1 MNKELPYWSAPA
13 PCNAGPTSATLGREM
28 TANGDLSE
36 RDRIASLLTLD
47 DFERAARALLPSAAL
62 GYYRSG
68 ADAQRTLRANC
79 RAYRR
84 WEIWHRVLVDVSA
97 PDTSTTVLG
106 TRVPSPVLVAPTA
119 YHRMAH
125 TDGEAGTARAA
136 ARAGTV
142 MVVSTLAT
150 TSLEDVAAAAP
161 QATRW
166 FQLYVHKDRAF
177 SAELVA
183 RAVAAGYRALV
194 LTVDT
199 PVLGR
204 RLADERNGFALPA
217 GMRMEN
223 LGPLLAGATSSE
235 ASMLARFVASRHDA
249 SFSWRDLEWLR
260 SLSPLPLVL
269 KGVVRAD
276 DAARAAAAGVDG
288 LIVSNHGARQLDGSP
303 ATLDA
308 LPGVVEAAGAKLEVY
323 LDGGVRWGTDV
334 LKALALGARAV
345 LLGRPIL
352 WGLAVGGE
360 AGVSAVLALVE
371 AELRRAMALAGC
383 PTLASIDGSLVRRRT

>member
-1 MNKELPYWSAPA
+1 
-13 PCNAGPTSATLGREM
+13 M
-28 TANGDLSE
+28 TPSGERPVSE
-36 RDRIASLLTLD
+36 RIASLLTLD
-47 DFERAARALLPSAAL
+47 DFERAARDVLEPSAL
-62 GYYRSG
+62 GYFRSG
-68 ADAQRTLRANC
+68 ADAERTLRANC

-84 WEIWHRVLVDVSA
+84 WEIWHRVLVDVSRL
-97 PDTSTTVLG
+97 DTSTTVLG
-106 TRVPSPVLVAPTA
+106 ARVPSPVLIAPTA

-125 TDGEAGTARAA
+125 PDGEAGTARAA

-150 TSLEDVAAAAP
+150 TALEDVAAAAP
-161 QATRW
+161 GATRW
-166 FQLYVHKDRAF
+166 FQLYVHKDRGF
-177 SAELVA
+177 SAELVR
-183 RAVAAGYRALV
+183 RAAAAGYRALV

-204 RLADERNGFALPA
+204 RLADERQGFALPA
-217 GMRMEN
+217 GMKMEN

-249 SFSWRDLEWLR
+249 SLSWRDLDWLR
-260 SLSPLPLVL
+260 SLSALPVVL
-269 KGVVRAD
+269 KGLARAD
-276 DAARAAAAGVDG
+276 DAARAADAGVDG
-288 LIVSNHGARQLDGSP
+288 IVVSNHGARQLDGSP

-308 LPGVVEAAGAKLEVY
+308 LPGVVEAVAGRLEVY

-360 AGVSAVLALVE
+360 AGVSAVLALLDG
-371 AELRRAMALAGC
+371 ELRRAMALAGC
-383 PTLASIDGSLVRRRT
+383 PTLASIDGELVKRRPRPGL